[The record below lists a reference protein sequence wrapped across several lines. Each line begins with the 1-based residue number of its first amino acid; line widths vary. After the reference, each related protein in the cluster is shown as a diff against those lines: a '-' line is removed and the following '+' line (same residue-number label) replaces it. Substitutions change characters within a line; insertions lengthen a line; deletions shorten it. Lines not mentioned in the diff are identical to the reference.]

1 MTDVANVSPEM
12 IRRARTIQARET
24 AVFGERTRASAAWLS
39 AAEDRMPGGVP
50 MSWMRAL
57 YRHEPVVAVSGSGSH
72 FVDLDGNTYL
82 DFNAADLS
90 MAAGFAPPAITAAI
104 IDQAQRGNH
113 FLLPT
118 TDAVEVC
125 RALSER
131 FGLPQW
137 QFALS
142 ASGANTDALRIARVA
157 TGRSTV
163 LLFEGNYHGHLDQTL
178 WHRSGS
184 DLAPDLDGLDP
195 ESGRHVDVL
204 TYNDAD
210 QLRQRL
216 ARGDVA
222 AVLVEAALTN
232 CGLVVPRPTFV
243 DALNHDVRAAGA
255 LLVVDETHTQFAVYG
270 GGTRQFGIQA
280 DLITGGKG
288 IGGGVPI
295 GVIGMTDELAGVMTA
310 NLAHD
315 PGLLE
320 AGDSQG
326 IASGGTLYAN
336 ALSLAAARAGLDEVF
351 TKDASIRVDGL
362 GARMQAGLQQQ
373 FDLLG
378 LPWTADRLG
387 GRIQWR
393 LTDQAPVTGAD
404 GTASIVLAISDAR
417 KVFMANRGVWDA
429 VASAG
434 PSISYAADETD
445 VDTYLSVA
453 GAFLDDL
460 VQ

>member
-1 MTDVANVSPEM
+1 M
-12 IRRARTIQARET
+12 
-24 AVFGERTRASAAWLS
+24 
-39 AAEDRMPGGVP
+39 
-50 MSWMRAL
+50 
-57 YRHEPVVAVSGSGSH
+57 
-72 FVDLDGNTYL
+72 
-82 DFNAADLS
+82 
-90 MAAGFAPPAITAAI
+90 
-104 IDQAQRGNH
+104 
-113 FLLPT
+113 
-118 TDAVEVC
+118 
-125 RALSER
+125 
-131 FGLPQW
+131 
-137 QFALS
+137 
-142 ASGANTDALRIARVA
+142 
-157 TGRSTV
+157 
-163 LLFEGNYHGHLDQTL
+163 
-178 WHRSGS
+178 
-184 DLAPDLDGLDP
+184 
-195 ESGRHVDVL
+195 
-204 TYNDAD
+204 TYNYAD

-417 KVFMANRGVWDA
+417 RVFMANRGVWDA

>member
-184 DLAPDLDGLDP
+184 ELAPDLDGLDP
-195 ESGRHVDVL
+195 
-204 TYNDAD
+204 
-210 QLRQRL
+210 
-216 ARGDVA
+216 
-222 AVLVEAALTN
+222 
-232 CGLVVPRPTFV
+232 
-243 DALNHDVRAAGA
+243 
-255 LLVVDETHTQFAVYG
+255 
-270 GGTRQFGIQA
+270 
-280 DLITGGKG
+280 
-288 IGGGVPI
+288 
-295 GVIGMTDELAGVMTA
+295 
-310 NLAHD
+310 
-315 PGLLE
+315 
-320 AGDSQG
+320 
-326 IASGGTLYAN
+326 
-336 ALSLAAARAGLDEVF
+336 
-351 TKDASIRVDGL
+351 
-362 GARMQAGLQQQ
+362 
-373 FDLLG
+373 
-378 LPWTADRLG
+378 
-387 GRIQWR
+387 
-393 LTDQAPVTGAD
+393 
-404 GTASIVLAISDAR
+404 
-417 KVFMANRGVWDA
+417 
-429 VASAG
+429 
-434 PSISYAADETD
+434 
-445 VDTYLSVA
+445 
-453 GAFLDDL
+453 
-460 VQ
+460 